1 MSRHPI
7 HTLDPEQPE
16 GVARRWKNVEGKA
29 NRFGGPAVEW
39 ANGSK
44 MWCWKGRALY
54 SEYDSGFQGMVC
66 IQYKGKQGR
75 IWPDNHM
82 KAWFWPPGYS
92 KPERERRR

>member
-1 MSRHPI
+1 MRHPI
-7 HTLDPEQPE
+7 HTHDPWQDE
-16 GVARRWKNVEGKA
+16 GVARRWKDAKGKA
-29 NRFGGPAVEW
+29 HRFGGPAVEW
-39 ANGSK
+39 ENGTK

-66 IQYKGKQGR
+66 VHYKGKHGR

-82 KAWFWPPGYS
+82 KARFWPPGYS